1 MNPIAIAAIAVIIFL
16 ILAYIIYSRN
26 KSQVS
31 SKKEQPVE
39 TSSKKVVVEQPI
51 EPSSKKVVVEQPIE
65 PSVKT
70 VVVEQPIE
78 PSVKT
83 VVVEESKSVTEQQC
97 PDNDLSNYIMDDTLI
112 KGQDSLQRIAFH
124 ISNFM
129 HRIRENF
136 ALTPETATNKTSLV
150 YTTLYNR
157 ATLKSGISNTVNG
170 PLNGGQTCAPYPS
183 TIYIPAAAPPPASSC
198 VGSACTID
206 GQLCLPGSVGAGD
219 NLYRCVNRVWV
230 QQSSPNDPFSAD
242 RGLVGLYEVD
252 SFDGVNWKDKSG
264 LGNHATVVN
273 TVTKVTLPIGNG
285 SSKSFVTLSGRPGTG
300 IIFPT
305 TILPSTYTLFTVA
318 RYSGARAGRIFDG
331 IGNNWLSGFW
341 NRQTRV
347 AYHTDSW
354 MTNAWNGFSSN
365 WVLSSD
371 TNDGY
376 WGNGEYLVTD
386 PNSGKLN
393 TRLTINQGDYNGIEP
408 SDWQVAYV
416 AVFNRK
422 LTNAE
427 RVFVEAKLASQFGLT
442 ITPCPAEQTRDS
454 GGICQ
459 WNPCPAEQTRINGVC
474 QSCPAEQTLVNGI
487 CQWNP
492 CPAEQTRDSGG
503 ICQWNPCPVEQT
515 RDSGGV
521 CQWIPCPAE
530 QTRVNGVCQW
540 IPCPAEQTRIN
551 GWCQPNACP
560 AEQTRVNG
568 VCQWNPCPA
577 EQTRDSGGD
586 CRWNPCPAEQTRI
599 NDVCQWNPCPTG
611 KKRYSDG
618 KCIID
623 CGINGYNKYEYG
635 TSLDE
640 CWCSYGYSSN
650 GSSCVFTGCPEGT
663 YWDSICGMCM
673 WNFFP
678 PGYC

>member
-39 TSSKKVVVEQPI
+39 PSVKTVVVEQPVETSSKKVVVEQP
-51 EPSSKKVVVEQPIE
+51 
-65 PSVKT
+65 VKT
-70 VVVEQPIE
+70 
-78 PSVKT
+78 
-83 VVVEESKSVTEQQC
+83 VEESKSVTEQQC
-97 PDNDLSNYIMDDTLI
+97 PDNNLANYIMDDTVI

-136 ALTPETATNKTSLV
+136 ALTPETVTNKTSLV
-150 YTTLYNR
+150 STTLYNR
-157 ATLKSGISNTVNG
+157 ATLKSGISNTVNNQVA
-170 PLNGGQTCAPYPS
+170 LNGGNSCAPYPS

-331 IGNNWLSGFW
+331 IGNNWVSGFW

-376 WGNGEYLVTD
+376 WGNGEYLVTN

-393 TRLTINQGDYNGIEP
+393 TRLTINQGSHNGSEP

-474 QSCPAEQTLVNGI
+474 QSCPAEQT
-487 CQWNP
+487 
-492 CPAEQTRDSGG
+492 
-503 ICQWNPCPVEQT
+503 
-515 RDSGGV
+515 
-521 CQWIPCPAE
+521 
-530 QTRVNGVCQW
+530 
-540 IPCPAEQTRIN
+540 
-551 GWCQPNACP
+551 
-560 AEQTRVNG
+560 RVNG

-577 EQTRDSGGD
+577 EQTRVN
-586 CRWNPCPAEQTRI
+586 R
-599 NDVCQWNPCPTG
+599 VCQWNPCPTG